1 MCGQVNACLCACAHL
16 HSPAGVVQQQ
26 LAVEGASRSLCKD
39 VSFQPHLAR
48 AHFAASSSLA
58 RTQTATW
65 PPQLVEDGAA
75 GLLVGAGR
83 PLPSQECL
91 AISSGCQSSL
101 GGTSES

>member
-1 MCGQVNACLCACAHL
+1 M
-16 HSPAGVVQQQ
+16 
-26 LAVEGASRSLCKD
+26 EGASRSLCKD

-48 AHFAASSSLA
+48 AHSAASSSLA

-75 GLLVGAGR
+75 GLLLGAGC

-91 AISSGCQSSL
+91 AVSSGRQSSL